1 MFESNEFDR
10 WLGRSHQPVVAA
22 SGSGEEPRTPVLD
35 FDEVAEVVVKEP
47 FTGDDG
53 GERRT
58 PMVAGAASLERIARG
73 DQPRRAAWIL
83 AALAVLG
90 ISFGL
95 GVLVGR
101 HALPVPRA
109 PASSSHVVPVT
120 DFPEPKGSITKPA
133 AVANESA
140 AASTDEAASPVPP
153 SASPSLTLAGT
164 VRYRAGGGEQ
174 ADEGAAILV
183 IPAGKPPAS
192 EKLPHEGLR
201 PEDRGRQSRAGVDR
215 LRSVGGSFEYAD
227 PQGRFRIEV
236 AQAGKYWVL
245 ILSRHKT
252 REKETGLLA
261 GDRPILDQLFADAA
275 KLVEGVEY
283 LLVSRQIGPEAA
295 QPINHS
301 F

>member
-10 WLGRSHQPVVAA
+10 WLGRSHQPAIAA
-22 SGSGEEPRTPVLD
+22 SGSDEEPRTPVLD
-35 FDEVAEVVVKEP
+35 FDEVAEVVVKET
-47 FTGDDG
+47 FIGDDSG
-53 GERRT
+53 ARRT
-58 PMVAGAASLERIARG
+58 PMAAGAASLERIARG
-73 DQPRRAAWIL
+73 DQRRRGGWIL

-90 ISFGL
+90 IAFGL

-101 HALPVPRA
+101 HVFPVPRA
-109 PASSSHVVPVT
+109 PTSGSHGAPVADSPKPT
-120 DFPEPKGSITKPA
+120 GSNIEPAP
-133 AVANESA
+133 VANEPA
-140 AASTDEAASPVPP
+140 AASTDEAPRPP
-153 SASPSLTLAGT
+153 PPPPSLTIAGT
-164 VRYRAGGGEQ
+164 VRYRAGGGEH
-174 ADEGAAILV
+174 ADEGATILV
-183 IPAGKPPAS
+183 IPVGKTPAS
-192 EKLPHEGLR
+192 EKLPLEGLR

-215 LRSVGGSFEYAD
+215 LRTIGGSFEYAD
-227 PQGRFRIEV
+227 PQGRFQIEV

-275 KLVEGVEY
+275 RLVEGVEY